1 MPRFTNST
9 TVSQVQHKA
18 GHFGFS
24 AAKIDDL
31 GATEYTLVT
40 IVADRSGST
49 SGFQAE
55 MEACLKEIIKACQ
68 HSPRADN
75 LLVRFV
81 TFETGHIEEHGFR
94 LLQDCNL
101 DDYDKTLAPLGTTA
115 LYDATIDAVEA
126 TTNYGETLMEQD
138 FLVNAIVVVMT
149 DGWENASK
157 FDDVAYVKKAFAETL
172 KEEKL
177 ESLVSILVGVNAA
190 SAGSKLKNYSDDAGF
205 TQYVELKDAS
215 KSTLAKLAQF
225 VSSSISSQSQALGSG
240 AASTP
245 INPSVHF

>member
-1 MPRFTNST
+1 MPRFTNAT
-9 TVSQVQHKA
+9 TTNQVQHKA

-49 SGFQAE
+49 SGFQKD
-55 MEACLKEIIKACQ
+55 MEASLKEIVKACQ

-81 TFETGHIEEHGFR
+81 TFETRHREEHGYR

-101 DDYDKTLAPLGTTA
+101 DDYNGSLAPLGTTA

-126 TTNYGETLMEQD
+126 TTNYGETLMSQD

-157 FDDVAYVKKAFAETL
+157 FNDVAYVKKAFAETL

-177 ESLVSILVGVNAA
+177 ESLISILVGVNEA
-190 SAGSKLKNYSDDAGF
+190 SAGGDLKAFAADAGF
-205 TQYVELKDAS
+205 TQYVGLKDAS

-225 VSSSISSQSQALGSG
+225 VSSSISSQSQSLGSG

-245 INPSVHF
+245 ISPSVHF

>member
-1 MPRFTNST
+1 M
-9 TVSQVQHKA
+9 SQIQT

-24 AAKIDDL
+24 AAKVEDL

-49 SGFQAE
+49 AGFQTD
-55 MEACLKEIIKACQ
+55 MEACVKEIIKASQ

-75 LLVRFV
+75 LMVRYV
-81 TFETGHIEEHGFR
+81 TFDSSHQEEHGYK
-94 LLQDCNL
+94 LLSDCVL
-101 DDYDKTLAPLGTTA
+101 DEYDGTLSPTGLTA

-126 TTNYGETLMEQD
+126 ATNYGETLIAQD
-138 FLVNAIVVVMT
+138 FDVNAITVVIT
-149 DGWENASK
+149 DGWENSSK
-157 FDDVAYVKKAFAETL
+157 FNDVGYVKKAFAETL
-172 KEEKL
+172 KQEKL
-177 ESLVSILVGVNAA
+177 ESLISILVGVNAGE
-190 SAGSKLKNYSDDAGF
+190 AGTALQQYANDAGF
-205 TQYVELKDAS
+205 SQYVELKDAS
-215 KSTLAKLAQF
+215 KNTLAKLAQF